1 MDKTYEDY
9 SVKLEN
15 IIKNIKINNKKYKQK
30 NAVKINISSNNELN
44 NNEVN
49 NNEVNNNEVNNN
61 EVNNNEVNNN
71 EVNNNEV
78 NNNEVNN
85 NELNNNELNNNEL
98 NNNELNNNELNNN
111 KLNNNKLNNNKPAEK
126 DFYCKQLDS
135 LNYCLEMHKVRK
147 NKKADFDIYS
157 TLKYNIEDENIGK
170 NVVFSNWKELD
181 NNEQKNLIDIFIKE
195 FSENN
200 NLDFEYTKTFINNNL
215 NKLKYDKYKKKIV
228 DIHGMIKCN
237 VDNQTILKI
246 KIKDKKNTNI
256 SKLRKSL
263 TSLKKNNIN

>member
-9 SVKLEN
+9 GVKLEN

-30 NAVKINISSNNELN
+30 NAVKINISSNNELSNNELSNNELSNNELN

-78 NNNEVNN
+78 NNN
-85 NELNNNELNNNEL
+85 
-98 NNNELNNNELNNN
+98 
-111 KLNNNKLNNNKPAEK
+111 KPTDK

-237 VDNQTILKI
+237 VNNQTILKI